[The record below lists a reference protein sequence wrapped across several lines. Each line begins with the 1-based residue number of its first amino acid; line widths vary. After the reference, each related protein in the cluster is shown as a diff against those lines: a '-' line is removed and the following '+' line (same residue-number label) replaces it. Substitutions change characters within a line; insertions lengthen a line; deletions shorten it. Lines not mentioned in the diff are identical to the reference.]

1 MKKIRT
7 KFLPLLLA
15 LVTILSL
22 LPTSAFA
29 ASKTGSGIQITQ
41 NQAYWSTR
49 LLANGTPYSYRP
61 PLADGKLV
69 YCMDSGLG
77 YHYATKSFLDSFTW
91 TSGSGA
97 DADAVLQSAI
107 TNSGLSEMDAMTIE
121 NVKWMMTYL
130 NDCKASN
137 VGQLFMA
144 VQTYVWENQSY
155 KGEPGGD
162 GDAGGYANAD
172 TYELYLSL
180 IDDLLAKKA
189 AEDAEFLKQIEAY
202 KAQGIEASIV
212 EDASAKWAVFAISS
226 NRKNQS
232 FFNYYGPRKLS
243 VGEAKPDQPEQP
255 TGGTGKITLKKTAA
269 GTLKGLPG
277 ARYSIYFNGQIV
289 GSDVTGESGELHIED
304 AATGLWTFVETAA
317 PSGYCLDP
325 TPKSVYV
332 DVSEGDR
339 EYTVAAVN
347 YAMPSMI
354 IYKEDAQTSAPVPG
368 TVLSVKSV
376 TGAYSTSV
384 KIGESGSATLEGLEP
399 GVYVVSEE
407 SVPEPYILSN
417 TEQTVALRP
426 GKTTEVHFQDYKKP
440 GLEILKKNIA
450 NMDPIPDMTYK
461 VEQIDGSFET
471 TVTTDLRGRAF
482 LADLP
487 VGSYRI
493 SEVGGPSNVILSEIP
508 QVIYL
513 EAGCTRTVT
522 FFNAIKPTLTVLKQN
537 SVTSDPLPG
546 AKLHIY
552 YASDNTSTGEM
563 HDLGVFYSN
572 EEGKVILTDA
582 ERGWYKIV
590 EESCPQGFGFLD
602 GEAVQEFYLEENTSK
617 TVIIRNVPLSALV
630 GFKYDTKTGK
640 GIPGCRFELR
650 YLSGNTSGTG
660 GTVIGTYVT
669 GPNGA
674 FTVTGLKKGT
684 YICEEVSSDGNHII
698 DSEPQTVWISG
709 EDQDVVIIRFG
720 NSPFGSLLIT
730 KLSDD
735 NKRSPIPNTDFL
747 LTYSDGTFVGNDNGI
762 YTTNAAGEI
771 LVDGLE
777 PGVTIIVREVRAAA
791 GFLLDESPQHIQIK
805 SGETVHL
812 QFLNKP
818 LGNLIIK
825 KNSSAPTQ
833 EAVPGAEFEIT
844 YADGSY
850 VDAAGGTISS
860 NGRYV
865 TDEHGEIRISGIVGT
880 VVVTEIKSG
889 PGYQLDEANRTQTVT
904 INPGDTQ
911 TLQFYNT
918 PISKVE
924 FIKVDENDRSV
935 RIPDTTIEVRRLDG
949 ALVTTL
955 VTSESGQAFAQLED
969 GSYYAV
975 ETVANPKYQLDS
987 ITGYGYA
994 TTVGSCW
1001 LAPLVEAGEGVNMS
1015 FLVKRQSKEK
1025 ILSKI
1030 AQTTMVNR
1038 SRMRDVGDTRQ
1049 DYEELDSAINSGL
1062 YLKDV
1067 MNRQGEDFYYMH
1079 TLIEVTAPDPE
1090 TLEQRATEV
1099 EKLCVSVDMIAR
1111 RCDYKNEQ
1119 AFLSSLP
1126 ILALDPD
1133 IERKAR
1139 RNALTSGV
1147 AAAFPFASYELSD
1160 HNGIFLGLNLYNRSP
1175 VFLDPYD
1182 DYKYTN
1188 GNWWIGGS
1196 TGAGKT
1202 VTLQCLGGRL
1212 RQQGKRVIIIAPKK
1226 GHEFRPL
1233 CEKLGGLYLR
1243 MSPSSKDC
1251 PNLMAIR
1258 RKSLDSYAKLKNIAA
1273 RDDSVLADKI
1283 SQLIIWFA
1291 LKKKDLSEED
1301 KSRLDSSLVEVYGRY
1316 GITFDN
1322 SSIVDENGDFRTMPI
1337 ISDWYDV
1344 LSQNPDTRYLSVV
1357 LSRYVTGSA
1366 AAMASRNSI
1375 DLDNKYIV
1383 LDLSGMPDDMIAD
1396 GTFWATSIAYD
1407 LIMSCESD
1415 LSALL
1420 ADELWSLVGAT
1431 ANPQAA
1437 GFVLEMVKTIR
1448 GLGGIAVTSTQGMQD
1463 LFGLDGGSY
1472 GKGILDASRI
1482 KLVMQMEEQ
1491 EARLIQDKL
1500 NLSEDEVRQ
1509 ITRFR
1514 RGEGLLCIGYNHVP
1528 VAFHTTPKEYEAITT
1543 SPTDLRRGRSEYG
1556 DE

>member
-1 MKKIRT
+1 MQVKKKPRNAAAKKIHKVPPKEKRT
-7 KFLPLLLA
+7 KKEQTEQPLLKR
-15 LVTILSL
+15 VI
-22 LPTSAFA
+22 F
-29 ASKTGSGIQITQ
+29 GEE
-41 NQAYWSTR
+41 
-49 LLANGTPYSYRP
+49 RP
-61 PLADGKLV
+61 
-69 YCMDSGLG
+69 
-77 YHYATKSFLDSFTW
+77 
-91 TSGSGA
+91 
-97 DADAVLQSAI
+97 
-107 TNSGLSEMDAMTIE
+107 
-121 NVKWMMTYL
+121 
-130 NDCKASN
+130 
-137 VGQLFMA
+137 
-144 VQTYVWENQSY
+144 
-155 KGEPGGD
+155 
-162 GDAGGYANAD
+162 
-172 TYELYLSL
+172 
-180 IDDLLAKKA
+180 DL
-189 AEDAEFLKQIEAY
+189 
-202 KAQGIEASIV
+202 
-212 EDASAKWAVFAISS
+212 
-226 NRKNQS
+226 
-232 FFNYYGPRKLS
+232 
-243 VGEAKPDQPEQP
+243 
-255 TGGTGKITLKKTAA
+255 
-269 GTLKGLPG
+269 
-277 ARYSIYFNGQIV
+277 
-289 GSDVTGESGELHIED
+289 
-304 AATGLWTFVETAA
+304 
-317 PSGYCLDP
+317 
-325 TPKSVYV
+325 
-332 DVSEGDR
+332 
-339 EYTVAAVN
+339 
-347 YAMPSMI
+347 
-354 IYKEDAQTSAPVPG
+354 
-368 TVLSVKSV
+368 
-376 TGAYSTSV
+376 
-384 KIGESGSATLEGLEP
+384 
-399 GVYVVSEE
+399 
-407 SVPEPYILSN
+407 
-417 TEQTVALRP
+417 TE
-426 GKTTEVHFQDYKKP
+426 
-440 GLEILKKNIA
+440 
-450 NMDPIPDMTYK
+450 
-461 VEQIDGSFET
+461 
-471 TVTTDLRGRAF
+471 
-482 LADLP
+482 
-487 VGSYRI
+487 
-493 SEVGGPSNVILSEIP
+493 
-508 QVIYL
+508 L
-513 EAGCTRTVT
+513 EAGSTTILDILAPTTV
-522 FFNAIKPTLTVLKQN
+522 
-537 SVTSDPLPG
+537 
-546 AKLHIY
+546 
-552 YASDNTSTGEM
+552 
-563 HDLGVFYSN
+563 
-572 EEGKVILTDA
+572 
-582 ERGWYKIV
+582 
-590 EESCPQGFGFLD
+590 
-602 GEAVQEFYLEENTSK
+602 
-617 TVIIRNVPLSALV
+617 
-630 GFKYDTKTGK
+630 DTKSK
-640 GIPGCRFELR
+640 D
-650 YLSGNTSGTG
+650 
-660 GTVIGTYVT
+660 
-669 GPNGA
+669 
-674 FTVTGLKKGT
+674 
-684 YICEEVSSDGNHII
+684 YIV
-698 DSEPQTVWISG
+698 
-709 EDQDVVIIRFG
+709 
-720 NSPFGSLLIT
+720 
-730 KLSDD
+730 
-735 NKRSPIPNTDFL
+735 
-747 LTYSDGTFVGNDNGI
+747 
-762 YTTNAAGEI
+762 
-771 LVDGLE
+771 VDG
-777 PGVTIIVREVRAAA
+777 VY
-791 GFLLDESPQHIQIK
+791 H
-805 SGETVHL
+805 
-812 QFLNKP
+812 
-818 LGNLIIK
+818 
-825 KNSSAPTQ
+825 
-833 EAVPGAEFEIT
+833 T
-844 YADGSY
+844 YLY
-850 VDAAGGTISS
+850 
-860 NGRYV
+860 
-865 TDEHGEIRISGIVGT
+865 
-880 VVVTEIKSG
+880 
-889 PGYQLDEANRTQTVT
+889 
-904 INPGDTQ
+904 
-911 TLQFYNT
+911 
-918 PISKVE
+918 
-924 FIKVDENDRSV
+924 
-935 RIPDTTIEVRRLDG
+935 
-949 ALVTTL
+949 
-955 VTSESGQAFAQLED
+955 
-969 GSYYAV
+969 
-975 ETVANPKYQLDS
+975 

-1015 FLVKRQSKEK
+1015 VLVKRQSKEK

-1258 RKSLDSYAKLKNIAA
+1258 RKSLDSYARLKNIAV

-1366 AAMASRNSI
+1366 AAMASRNNI